1 MNWMYLIALSY
12 AACVPSVLAAFGVT
26 TGSGYLSVDTGEG
39 WFFEPMGLSTRA
51 VSTTNGDITSL
62 SMVTS
67 SAKTRP
73 SIRTLDLDL
82 DLQQS
87 HIEFPG
93 IMQSLLLPLAHYL
106 ADSILCGQLRFIAR
120 LSKSALPNGYTQS
133 EVNGGTAIE
142 GSDVFST
149 GGQTRSKFYSSV
161 QFYKDQVHGVTGSG
175 IGVYMAFLVMPGNA
189 YETSSG
195 GPFFRDINN
204 QDMNSGHMI
213 TQPFRTG
220 FFGPYAMVF
229 TSGIAPSASLD
240 TSFFSNLGLT
250 GYVAASGRG
259 TVKGTISGVA
269 SGFTVMVG
277 LDNIGAQ
284 YWGIVSGTS
293 YTITGVKPGTYT
305 ATLYKKELEVGTGS
319 VTVTAGGTTTLNLAS
334 TESIK
339 TNIWQIGVPD
349 GTPSG
354 FLNTDKIETMHPS
367 DSRMSA
373 WGPVTHHRE
382 FLGFFLPYGPV
393 SIQTPITRNVLTYI
407 PLRFINV
414 NNPTTIKWTA
424 TSSQTGA
431 RTLRIRTTSSSPA
444 APTKI
449 DSRGVTRGTWRG
461 YNLIYEY
468 SIPSGT
474 LITGSNTI
482 IITVI
487 SGSSGD
493 TFLSPNIVY
502 DSVELALAA
511 FGVTKGSNYLDVD
524 TGNKLIYRVSTT
536 NGDITSIK
544 YDGKEL
550 QYSKKFTQIGS
561 GLGSATVSSKIS
573 GTTAI
578 VTIETS
584 TLTQYYI
591 ARSGQSALYI
601 GTYTT
606 LSLRSPTPSNPRGG
620 TAIEGSDVFLVS
632 GQTRSKFYS
641 SVKFID
647 DQVHG
652 ISGSGVGAYMVIP
665 GNAYETSSGGP
676 FFRDIN
682 NQNSQSDD
690 GANEVYWYMNSN
702 HAQTESYHWILR
714 ANIDLSFFADLGLK
728 GYVADSGRGTI
739 TGSVSGI
746 PSGFQAV
753 VGLKNS
759 NAQYWA
765 KVSGTSF
772 SISGV
777 KPGTYTATLF
787 KKELEVAT
795 GSVTV
800 SAGKSSSLT
809 LSSTE
814 SIKTTV
820 WQIGLPDGTPSGFL
834 NADIHRRSLWL
845 SSLMNNPT
853 TIKWTASSS
862 QIGARTLRIR
872 TTSSFASGR
881 PTIKVNSWSSA
892 TPAAPTKIDS
902 RGVTRG
908 TWRGLNQ
915 LYEYAIP
922 AGTLVAGSNTITITV
937 ASGSSGEKFLS
948 PNIVYDSI
956 ELY

>member
-1 MNWMYLIALSY
+1 MYLIALSY

-26 TGSGYLSVDTGEG
+26 TGSGYLSVDTGG
-39 WFFEPMGLSTRA
+39 GLVFR

-62 SMVTS
+62 KYGNIECQDSSKYTHIGSGLGSATVSYRISGNYAIVTIATS
-67 SAKTRP
+67 TLTQYYVAVSGQSAIYIGTYTTAEP
-73 SIRTLDLDL
+73 DVG
-82 DLQQS
+82 
-87 HIEFPG
+87 E
-93 IMQSLLLPLAHYL
+93 
-106 ADSILCGQLRFIAR
+106 LRFIAR

-175 IGVYMAFLVMPGNA
+175 IGVYMVMPGNA

-204 QDMNSGHMI
+204 QGSAQQELYWCKYEFWTHDN
-213 TQPFRTG
+213 TTVPDRVLC
-220 FFGPYAMVF
+220 PYAMVF

-373 WGPVTHHRE
+373 WGPVTYTIGSSSASS
-382 FLGFFLPYGPV
+382 FPMA
-393 SIQTPITRNVLTYI
+393 Q
-407 PLRFINV
+407 FINV

-461 YNLIYEY
+461 WAVTKY

-502 DSVELALAA
+502 DSVEL
-511 FGVTKGSNYLDVD
+511 Y
-524 TGNKLIYRVSTT
+524 
-536 NGDITSIK
+536 
-544 YDGKEL
+544 
-550 QYSKKFTQIGS
+550 
-561 GLGSATVSSKIS
+561 
-573 GTTAI
+573 
-578 VTIETS
+578 
-584 TLTQYYI
+584 
-591 ARSGQSALYI
+591 
-601 GTYTT
+601 
-606 LSLRSPTPSNPRGG
+606 
-620 TAIEGSDVFLVS
+620 
-632 GQTRSKFYS
+632 
-641 SVKFID
+641 
-647 DQVHG
+647 
-652 ISGSGVGAYMVIP
+652 
-665 GNAYETSSGGP
+665 
-676 FFRDIN
+676 
-682 NQNSQSDD
+682 
-690 GANEVYWYMNSN
+690 
-702 HAQTESYHWILR
+702 
-714 ANIDLSFFADLGLK
+714 
-728 GYVADSGRGTI
+728 
-739 TGSVSGI
+739 
-746 PSGFQAV
+746 
-753 VGLKNS
+753 
-759 NAQYWA
+759 
-765 KVSGTSF
+765 
-772 SISGV
+772 
-777 KPGTYTATLF
+777 
-787 KKELEVAT
+787 
-795 GSVTV
+795 
-800 SAGKSSSLT
+800 
-809 LSSTE
+809 
-814 SIKTTV
+814 
-820 WQIGLPDGTPSGFL
+820 
-834 NADIHRRSLWL
+834 
-845 SSLMNNPT
+845 
-853 TIKWTASSS
+853 
-862 QIGARTLRIR
+862 
-872 TTSSFASGR
+872 
-881 PTIKVNSWSSA
+881 
-892 TPAAPTKIDS
+892 
-902 RGVTRG
+902 
-908 TWRGLNQ
+908 
-915 LYEYAIP
+915 
-922 AGTLVAGSNTITITV
+922 
-937 ASGSSGEKFLS
+937 
-948 PNIVYDSI
+948 
-956 ELY
+956 